1 MCERADEDVS
11 RMEFFQVDVFARSPY
26 LGNPLAVFLEAAGL
40 RDTQMQQIAREMN
53 LSETT
58 FVTSIAGDSYAVR
71 IFTPGQEL
79 PFAGHPTIG
88 TAWLLKHLGKLSGE
102 RFAQHSAA
110 GETEVTVTGDG
121 LWFERNGT
129 VEPDGPGAQEEV
141 QRIADALGLRP
152 EDIGLEAR
160 ELGGT
165 GRLRPAVADAG
176 LAQLMVPLRDD
187 SALARA
193 APSAPALA
201 SVHPVGVYCFT
212 ALDKGQLASRGFFPS
227 AGVDE
232 DPATGSAAA
241 GLGLYLGD
249 RVGGGSFEIQQGR
262 EMGRPSRILVQ
273 CAPGEVSVGGRCE
286 LIFRGELEAFPE

>member
-1 MCERADEDVS
+1 
-11 RMEFFQVDVFARSPY
+11 MEFFQVDVFARSPY
-26 LGNPLAVFLEAAGL
+26 TGNPLAIFLEAAGL

-58 FVTSIAGDSYAVR
+58 FVTSIAGDSYSVR

-102 RFAQHSAA
+102 RFAQQSAA
-110 GETEVTVTGDG
+110 GETDITVTGDG
-121 LWFERNGT
+121 LWFERKGT
-129 VEPDGPGAQEEV
+129 VEPARPDNQEEMH
-141 QRIADALGLRP
+141 IADALGLKP
-152 EDIGLEAR
+152 EEVGLEAP

-176 LAQLMVPLRDD
+176 LPQLMVPLRDD
-187 SALARA
+187 SALARCAPIATSLA
-193 APSAPALA
+193 A
-201 SVHPVGVYCFT
+201 VHPVGVYCFT
-212 ALDKGQLASRGFFPS
+212 ALGERQLASRGFFPS

-249 RVGGGSFEIQQGR
+249 RVGGGSFEIEQGR
-262 EMGRPSRILVQ
+262 EMGRPSRILMQ

-286 LIFRGELEAFPE
+286 LILKGELEALPE